1 MANDLKGQKIVG
13 IKKTPSKDGKKVY
26 TTYYMER
33 PWTPYELQALEGN
46 ASASL
51 EGHAV
56 EEVNTTEDFPIQV
69 GDVVKFFY
77 SKAVQYG
84 DKVFQPVDD
93 YKLITPAT
101 PFDKDKATK

>member
-1 MANDLKGQKIVG
+1 MVNDLKGQKIIG

-26 TTYYMER
+26 TTYYMKR
-33 PWTPYELQALEGN
+33 PWTPYELQVLEGN

-51 EGHAV
+51 EGYAV
-56 EEVNTTEDFPIQV
+56 EEVNTSEDFPIQV

-93 YKLITPAT
+93 YKLIAPAT
-101 PFDKDKATK
+101 PFDKVKAAK